1 MEQSAGPTRARE
13 LELTIAQLCKHQFAQ
28 KSVQQTELL
37 GKEFGENINFKEL
50 LWEETEEH
58 ITNPKL
64 AQEEMAENLTIP
76 QLHRKE
82 NEKNFADEL
91 PKLEDQKSQQ
101 KLEAIVGYQ
110 ASIFELLALGSQEL
124 AEHIATVG
132 KNRAKLAVEKFFRA
146 HAYKLVKISF
156 GDSELAAKIRTEKN
170 FQLRIR
176 HRFRDRQLAHSLD
189 PMTFHIRSLD
199 PMTFHIRSLDP
210 MSFHIRSLDNSS
222 LSTKALDS
230 TNFQDDSLTEE
241 TFTQA
246 TSETAAW
253 KTKKRPSPTPA

>member
-1 MEQSAGPTRARE
+1 MRFFASTCTLNRQRTRRE
-13 LELTIAQLCKHQFAQ
+13 KAQ
-28 KSVQQTELL
+28 KL
-37 GKEFGENINFKEL
+37 GTPKIRDTWPSLILG
-50 LWEETEEH
+50 EETEEH

-64 AQEEMAENLTIP
+64 AQQEMAENLTIP
-76 QLHRKE
+76 QLQRKE

-124 AEHIATVG
+124 AEHIATIG
-132 KNRAKLAVEKFFRA
+132 KNRAKLAVEKIFRA
-146 HAYKLVKISF
+146 HAYRLVKISF
-156 GDSELAAKIRTEKN
+156 GDSELAAKIRTEKH

-199 PMTFHIRSLDP
+199 PMTFQYPELRP
-210 MSFHIRSLDNSS
+210 
-222 LSTKALDS
+222 
-230 TNFQDDSLTEE
+230 DDLPYPEL
-241 TFTQA
+241 
-246 TSETAAW
+246 
-253 KTKKRPSPTPA
+253 RPDDLPYPELRPDDLPYPELRPDDLPFPELRPHELPYPELRQQQLVNKGA

>member
-1 MEQSAGPTRARE
+1 MAQSDGPTRARE

-50 LWEETEEH
+50 LGKETEEH

-91 PKLEDQKSQQ
+91 PKLEDQKNRSRSLKQ
-101 KLEAIVGYQ
+101 LSRYQ

-124 AEHIATVG
+124 AEHIATIG
-132 KNRAKLAVEKFFRA
+132 KNRAKLAVETFFRA

-176 HRFRDRQLAHSLD
+176 HRFRDRPNL
-189 PMTFHIRSLD
+189 
-199 PMTFHIRSLDP
+199 
-210 MSFHIRSLDNSS
+210 
-222 LSTKALDS
+222 
-230 TNFQDDSLTEE
+230 LT
-241 TFTQA
+241 A
-246 TSETAAW
+246 
-253 KTKKRPSPTPA
+253 